1 MLQEDFGL
9 WLTRLL
15 ARLNLSQKDLAVKS
29 KTTQPWVSQLVTG
42 RRKRANPEMVAR
54 LKTALVEALKARGV
68 EDEDL
73 IMKEIDDRLGAFVP
87 PGPMPEDQ
95 ITEVMLVIGE
105 LTEILIER
113 YPSKKMRDKIVR
125 LLKST
130 IEEF

>member
-87 PGPMPEDQ
+87 PGQCPK
-95 ITEVMLVIGE
+95 T
-105 LTEILIER
+105 
-113 YPSKKMRDKIVR
+113 
-125 LLKST
+125 KSPKSCWL
-130 IEEF
+130 